1 MTGASPDHNIAHDL
15 VRRADEAP
23 GRTALWFEDGRS
35 WTYAELRD
43 AAARVAAGLRAAGIA
58 PGRRVGVFLPNGPD
72 LVLALYGSWL
82 AGVVPVAVS
91 ALYTPDELSGS
102 VAKVDPDLVVV
113 PGPGAAADRLRA
125 DGRRLAVL
133 GAAPASDGGRPA
145 PESGASAVDPAS
157 GALVGAGSG
166 SAAEGGAAAA
176 PDDLVH
182 LDADPETPIAPHPVT
197 PDDDGAVLF
206 TGGTTGTAKAVS
218 LTHGGVRKSVSDLA
232 LAMKGGEPGPYPLVD
247 ASPNLL
253 LLPLFHSGGQA
264 AFLFAFHVGRA
275 AVLVSRF
282 RVETVVRMVAEH
294 RIDNLFLLPTMVYDL
309 TYADGDV
316 ELDSVRSI
324 LVAGQALDPI
334 VRRDFER
341 RFEIPILSN
350 YGATELGHVA
360 GWMGKDLREG
370 RWKPGAAGRIYS
382 TAEVEIRDPDGNAL
396 PIGET
401 GEICVRTGI
410 TKGYVDQGDDGVSM
424 LVDEHGWVS
433 SGDMGHIDED
443 DVLFLAGRKRDLIK
457 TGGFQIW
464 PAELETTLREHAA
477 VRDVA
482 VIGVAD
488 PRLGEIPRACVVL
501 ADGVAVEGTADAL
514 IAHVRDRLAHFKAI
528 RDVVFLDQ
536 LPRTDA
542 GKVDRGALMRQGQAA

>member
-43 AAARVAAGLRAAGIA
+43 AAGRVAAGLRAAGIA
-58 PGRRVGVFLPNGPD
+58 PERRVGVFLPNGPD

-113 PGPGAAADRLRA
+113 AGPGDAADRLRA
-125 DGRRLAVL
+125 DGRRIAVL
-133 GAAPASDGGRPA
+133 GAA
-145 PESGASAVDPAS
+145 AS
-157 GALVGAGSG
+157 GSVAAASGSVAAGSG
-166 SAAEGGAAAA
+166 SVAAGSGDDGAVRAGLGA
-176 PDDLVH
+176 DVVR
-182 LDADPETPIAPHPVT
+182 LDADPDAPIVPHPVT

-309 TYADGDV
+309 TYADGDAA
-316 ELDSVRSI
+316 LDGVRSI

-341 RFEIPILSN
+341 RFGIPILSN

-360 GWMGKDLREG
+360 GWMGRDLREG
-370 RWKPGAAGRIYS
+370 RWKPGAAGRIYE

-410 TKGYVDQGDDGVSM
+410 TKGYVDQGDDGASM

-433 SGDMGHIDED
+433 SGDMGHVDED
-443 DVLFLAGRKRDLIK
+443 GVLFLAGRKRDLIK

-482 VIGVAD
+482 VIGVPD

-501 ADGVAVEGTADAL
+501 ADGVAVDGTAGVL

-528 RDVVFLDQ
+528 RDVVFLDA

-542 GKVDRGALMRQGQAA
+542 GKVDRGALMRQGQEA

>member
-23 GRTALWFEDGRS
+23 ERTALWFEDGRS

-58 PGRRVGVFLPNGPD
+58 PGRRLGVFLPNGPE

-91 ALYTPDELSGS
+91 ALYTPDELAGS
-102 VAKVDPDLVVV
+102 VAKVDPDLVIV
-113 PGPGAAADRLRA
+113 PGAGSAADRLRG
-125 DGRRLAVL
+125 DGRRIAVL
-133 GAAPASDGGRPA
+133 GG
-145 PESGASAVDPAS
+145 VAS
-157 GALVGAGSG
+157 GPADAAAGG
-166 SAAEGGAAAA
+166 DGAAAVGLG
-176 PDDLVH
+176 PDAVH
-182 LDADPETPIAPHPVT
+182 LDADPDGPIAPHPVT
-197 PDDDGAVLF
+197 PDDEGAVLF

-275 AVLVSRF
+275 VVLVSRF
-282 RVETVVRMVAEH
+282 RVETVARMVAEH

-309 TYADGDV
+309 TYADGDIG
-316 ELDSVRSI
+316 LDSVRSI

-370 RWKPGAAGRIYS
+370 RWKPGAAGRIYA
-382 TAEVEIRDPDGNAL
+382 TAEVEIRGEDGTVL
-396 PIGET
+396 GVGET

-410 TKGYVDQGDDGVSM
+410 TKGYVDQGDDGASM
-424 LVDEHGWVS
+424 LVDENGWVL
-433 SGDMGHIDED
+433 SGDMGHVDED
-443 DVLFLAGRKRDLIK
+443 GVLFLAGRKRDLIK

-464 PAELETTLREHAA
+464 PAELETALREHPA

-482 VIGVAD
+482 VIGVPD

-501 ADGVAVEGTADAL
+501 ADGVAEDGTADAL
-514 IAHVRDRLAHFKAI
+514 IAHVRDRLAHFKAV
-528 RDVVFLDQ
+528 RDVVFLDA

-542 GKVDRGALMRQGQAA
+542 GKVDRGALMRQGQA

>member
-23 GRTALWFEDGRS
+23 QRTALWFEDGRS

-58 PGRRVGVFLPNGPD
+58 PGRRVGLFLPNGPE

-91 ALYTPDELSGS
+91 ALYTPEELSGS
-102 VAKVDPDLVVV
+102 VAKVDPDLTVVAG
-113 PGPGAAADRLRA
+113 PGPAADRLRA
-125 DGRRLAVL
+125 DGRTIAVL
-133 GAAPASDGGRPA
+133 GARGVDGPASHGG
-145 PESGASAVDPAS
+145 
-157 GALVGAGSG
+157 GAL
-166 SAAEGGAAAA
+166 AAVPSTA
-176 PDDLVH
+176 DDAFVR
-182 LDADPETPIAPHPVT
+182 LDADPDPDAPIAPHPVT
-197 PDDDGAVLF
+197 LDDEGAVLF

-232 LAMKGGEPGPYPLVD
+232 LAMKGGRPGPYPIVD
-247 ASPNLL
+247 ATPNLQ

-264 AFLFAFHVGRA
+264 AFLFAFHVGRS

-282 RVETVVRMVAEH
+282 RVETVVRLVAEH

-309 TYADGDV
+309 TYADGEV
-316 ELDSVRSI
+316 ALDSVRSI

-341 RFEIPILSN
+341 RFEIPILTN

-382 TAEVEIRDPDGNAL
+382 TAEVEIRGEDGTVL
-396 PIGET
+396 GVGET

-410 TKGYVDQGDDGVSM
+410 TKGYVDQGDDGASM

-443 DVLFLAGRKRDLIK
+443 RVLFLAGRKRDLIK

-482 VIGVAD
+482 VVGKSD
-488 PRLGEIPRACVVL
+488 QRLGEVPQACVVL
-501 ADGVAVEGTADAL
+501 ADGVAEEGTADAL
-514 IAHVRDRLAHFKAI
+514 IAHVRDRLAHFKAV
-528 RDVVFLDQ
+528 RDVVFLDA

-542 GKVDRGALMRQGQAA
+542 GKVDRGALMRQGQA

>member
-23 GRTALWFEDGRS
+23 DRTALWFEDGRA

-43 AAARVAAGLRAAGIA
+43 AAARVAAGLRAAGVE
-58 PGRRVGVFLPNGPD
+58 PGQRLGVFLPNGPD

-91 ALYTPDELSGS
+91 ALYTPEELSGS
-102 VAKVDPDLVVV
+102 VAKVDPVLVVV
-113 PGPGAAADRLRA
+113 PGPGEAADRLRA

-133 GAAPASDGGRPA
+133 TRSD
-145 PESGASAVDPAS
+145 
-157 GALVGAGSG
+157 
-166 SAAEGGAAAA
+166 AEGPGGAASTSASNRPGGTGPASASASTSGA
-176 PDDLVH
+176 PADAVR
-182 LDADPETPIAPHPVT
+182 LDAVPEGPIVPHPVT

>member
-1 MTGASPDHNIAHDL
+1 MTGASSDHNIAHDL

-43 AAARVAAGLRAAGIA
+43 AAARVAAGLRAAGVT
-58 PGRRVGVFLPNGPD
+58 PGRRVGVFLPNGPE
-72 LVLALYGSWL
+72 LVLSLYGSWL

-91 ALYTPDELSGS
+91 ALYTPDELAGS

-113 PGPGAAADRLRA
+113 PGAGPAAERLRA
-125 DGRRLAVL
+125 DGRRIAVL
-133 GAAPASDGGRPA
+133 ADADAPAD
-145 PESGASAVDPAS
+145 AVR
-157 GALVGAGSG
+157 
-166 SAAEGGAAAA
+166 
-176 PDDLVH
+176 
-182 LDADPETPIAPHPVT
+182 LDADPEGPIVPHPVA
-197 PDDDGAVLF
+197 PDDEGAVLF

-232 LAMKGGEPGPYPLVD
+232 LAMKGGERGPYPLVD

-275 AVLVSRF
+275 VVLVSRF
-282 RVETVVRMVAEH
+282 RVETVARMVAEH

-309 TYADGDV
+309 TYAEGDV
-316 ELDSVRSI
+316 ALDSVRSI

-370 RWKPGAAGRIYS
+370 RWKPGAAGRIYE
-382 TAEVEIRDPDGNAL
+382 TAEVEIRGEDGTVL
-396 PIGET
+396 GVGET

-410 TKGYVDQGDDGVSM
+410 TRGYVDQGDDGASM
-424 LVDEHGWVS
+424 LVDEHGWVF
-433 SGDMGHIDED
+433 SGDMGHVDED
-443 DVLFLAGRKRDLIK
+443 GVLFLAGRKRDLIK

-464 PAELETTLREHAA
+464 PAELETALREHPV

-482 VIGVAD
+482 VIGVPD

-501 ADGVAVEGTADAL
+501 AEGASQEGTADAL
-514 IAHVRDRLAHFKAI
+514 IAHVRDRLAHFKAV
-528 RDVVFLDQ
+528 RDVVFLDA

>member
-23 GRTALWFEDGRS
+23 DRTALWFEDGRA

-43 AAARVAAGLRAAGIA
+43 DAARVAAGLRAAGVE
-58 PGRRVGVFLPNGPD
+58 PGQRLGVFLPNGPD

-91 ALYTPDELSGS
+91 ALYTPEELAGS
-102 VAKVDPDLVVV
+102 VAKVDPVLVVV
-113 PGPGAAADRLRA
+113 PGPGEAADRLRA

-133 GAAPASDGGRPA
+133 TRSDAEGP
-145 PESGASAVDPAS
+145 
-157 GALVGAGSG
+157 VGAGSASASNRHG
-166 SAAEGGAAAA
+166 GTGLGSASAAESGALADA
-176 PDDLVH
+176 VR
-182 LDADPETPIAPHPVT
+182 LDADPEGPIAPHPVT

-316 ELDSVRSI
+316 ALDGVRSI

-382 TAEVEIRDPDGNAL
+382 TAEVEIRDADGTVL
-396 PIGET
+396 GVGET

-410 TKGYVDQGDDGVSM
+410 TKGYVDQGDDGASM

-433 SGDMGHIDED
+433 SGDMGHVDED
-443 DVLFLAGRKRDLIK
+443 GVLFLAGRKRDLIK

-464 PAELETTLREHAA
+464 PAELETTLREHPA

-482 VIGVAD
+482 VIGIPD

-501 ADGVAVEGTADAL
+501 AEGAAEAGTADAL
-514 IAHVRDRLAHFKAI
+514 IAHVRDRLAHFKAV
-528 RDVVFLDQ
+528 RDVVFLDA

-542 GKVDRGALMRQGQAA
+542 GKVDRGALMRQGQV

>member
-23 GRTALWFEDGRS
+23 ERTALWFEDGRS

-58 PGRRVGVFLPNGPD
+58 PGRRVGLFLPNGPD
-72 LVLALYGSWL
+72 LVFALYGSWL
-82 AGVVPVAVS
+82 AGIVPVAVS
-91 ALYTPDELSGS
+91 ALYTPDELAGS
-102 VAKVDPDLVVV
+102 VAKVDPDLTVVA
-113 PGPGAAADRLRA
+113 GPGAGAERLRA
-125 DGRRLAVL
+125 DGRRIAVL
-133 GAAPASDGGRPA
+133 RGAEPVAD
-145 PESGASAVDPAS
+145 
-157 GALVGAGSG
+157 ALV
-166 SAAEGGAAAA
+166 
-176 PDDLVH
+176 
-182 LDADPETPIAPHPVT
+182 LDADPDGPIAPHAVT

-282 RVETVVRMVAEH
+282 RVETVVRIVAEH

-309 TYADGDV
+309 TYADGDIA
-316 ELDSVRSI
+316 LDSVRSI

-382 TAEVEIRDPDGNAL
+382 TAEVEIRGEDGTVL
-396 PIGET
+396 GVGET

-410 TKGYVDQGDDGVSM
+410 TKGYVDQGDDGASM
-424 LVDEHGWVS
+424 LVDADGWVS

-443 DVLFLAGRKRDLIK
+443 RVLFLAGRKRDLIK

-482 VIGVAD
+482 VIGKSD
-488 PRLGEIPRACVVL
+488 PRLGEIPQACVVL
-501 ADGVAVEGTADAL
+501 AEGVAEEGTADVL

-528 RDVVFLDQ
+528 RAVVFLDA

-542 GKVDRGALMRQGQAA
+542 GKVDRGALMRQGQA

>member
-1 MTGASPDHNIAHDL
+1 MTAASADHNIVRDL
-15 VRRADEAP
+15 VRRAAEAP
-23 GRTALWFEDGRS
+23 DRTGLWHEDGRHWS
-35 WTYAELRD
+35 YAALRD
-43 AAARVAAGLRAAGIA
+43 AAARVAAGLRAAGVQ
-58 PGRRVGVFLPNGPD
+58 PGQRVGVFLPNSPE

-91 ALYTPDELSGS
+91 ALYTPDELAGS
-102 VAKVDPDLVVV
+102 IAKVDPVLTVV
-113 PGPGAAADRLRA
+113 PGPGPAADRLRDA
-125 DGRRLAVL
+125 GRRIAVL
-133 GAAPASDGGRPA
+133 GGVDAA
-145 PESGASAVDPAS
+145 
-157 GALVGAGSG
+157 
-166 SAAEGGAAAA
+166 GAA
-176 PDDLVH
+176 V
-182 LDADPETPIAPHPVT
+182 LDAEVAGPVAPHPVAA
-197 PDDDGAVLF
+197 DDEGAVLF

-218 LTHGGVRKSVSDLA
+218 MTHGGIRKSLADLA

-247 ASPNLL
+247 ASPNLQ

-282 RVETVVRMVAEH
+282 RVETVVRLVAEH

-309 TYADGDV
+309 AYADGDV
-316 ELDSVRSI
+316 ALDSVRSI

-370 RWKPGAAGRIYS
+370 RWKPGAAGRIYA
-382 TAEVEIRDPDGNAL
+382 TAEVEIRDGDGNAL
-396 PIGET
+396 PTGEV

-410 TKGYVDQGDDGVSM
+410 TKGYVDQGESGDGASM
-424 LVDEHGWVS
+424 LVDEGGWVH
-433 SGDMGHIDED
+433 SGDMGHVDED
-443 DVLFLAGRKRDLIK
+443 GVLFLAGRKRDLIK

-464 PAELETTLREHAA
+464 PAELETALREHAA

-482 VIGVAD
+482 VVGVPD
-488 PRLGEIPRACVVL
+488 PRLGEIPRAYVVL
-501 ADGVAVEGTADAL
+501 ADGVATDGMADAL
-514 IAHVRDRLAHFKAI
+514 IAHVRDRLAHFKAV
-528 RDVVFLDQ
+528 REVAFLPA

-542 GKVDRGALMRQGQAA
+542 GKVDRGALMRQAVA

>member
-1 MTGASPDHNIAHDL
+1 MLGAARGRGVVRVGLRNTDQTVSCALMTGASPDNNIAHDL
-15 VRRADEAP
+15 VRRAEEAP
-23 GRTALWFEDGRS
+23 ERTALWFEDGRS

-43 AAARVAAGLRAAGIA
+43 EAARVAAGLRAAGIA
-58 PGRRVGVFLPNGPD
+58 PGRRVGLFLPNGPD

-91 ALYTPDELSGS
+91 ALYTPEELAGS

-113 PGPGAAADRLRA
+113 AGPGGGTDRLRA
-125 DGRRLAVL
+125 DGRRIAVL
-133 GAAPASDGGRPA
+133 RDADPIAD
-145 PESGASAVDPAS
+145 AV
-157 GALVGAGSG
+157 V
-166 SAAEGGAAAA
+166 
-176 PDDLVH
+176 
-182 LDADPETPIAPHPVT
+182 LDADPDGPISPHPVT
-197 PDDDGAVLF
+197 PDDEGAVLF

-282 RVETVVRMVAEH
+282 RVETVVRIVAEH

-316 ELDSVRSI
+316 ALDSVRSI

-382 TAEVEIRDPDGNAL
+382 TAEVEIRAEDGTVL
-396 PIGET
+396 GVGET

-410 TKGYVDQGDDGVSM
+410 TKGYVDQGDDGASM

-482 VIGVAD
+482 VIGKSDA
-488 PRLGEIPRACVVL
+488 RLGEIPQACVVL
-501 ADGVAVEGTADAL
+501 ADGVAEEGTADAL

-528 RDVVFLDQ
+528 RDVVFLDA

-542 GKVDRGALMRQGQAA
+542 GKVDRGALMRQAQA

>member
-1 MTGASPDHNIAHDL
+1 MTGASSDHNIAHDL
-15 VRRADEAP
+15 VGRADEAP
-23 GRTALWFEDGRS
+23 ERTALWFEDGRA

-43 AAARVAAGLRAAGIA
+43 AAARVAAGLRAAGVT
-58 PGRRVGVFLPNGPD
+58 PGRRVGVFLPNGPE

-91 ALYTPDELSGS
+91 ALYTPNELAGS
-102 VAKVDPDLVVV
+102 VAKVDPDLVIVA
-113 PGPGAAADRLRA
+113 GPGEAADRLRV
-125 DGRRLAVL
+125 DGRRIAVL
-133 GAAPASDGGRPA
+133 GRP
-145 PESGASAVDPAS
+145 GATS
-157 GALVGAGSG
+157 GALGTDSG
-166 SAAEGGAAAA
+166 GGTAA
-176 PDDLVH
+176 
-182 LDADPETPIAPHPVT
+182 LDAVRLYADPEGPIVPHPVT
-197 PDDDGAVLF
+197 VDDEGAVLF

-232 LAMKGGEPGPYPLVD
+232 LAMKGGERGPYPLVD

-275 AVLVSRF
+275 VVLVSRF
-282 RVETVVRMVAEH
+282 RVETVSRMVAEH
-294 RIDNLFLLPTMVYDL
+294 GIDNLFLLPTMVYDL
-309 TYADGDV
+309 TYADGDLA
-316 ELDSVRSI
+316 LDGVRSI

-370 RWKPGAAGRIYS
+370 RWKPGAAGRIYE
-382 TAEVEIRDPDGNAL
+382 TAEVEIRGEDGTVL
-396 PIGET
+396 GVGEV

-410 TKGYVDQGDDGVSM
+410 TKGYVDQGDDGASM
-424 LVDEHGWVS
+424 LVDEHGWVF
-433 SGDMGHIDED
+433 SGDMGHVDED
-443 DVLFLAGRKRDLIK
+443 GVLFLAGRKRDLIK

-482 VIGVAD
+482 VIGVPD

-501 ADGVAVEGTADAL
+501 ADGVGEDGAADEL
-514 IAHVRDRLAHFKAI
+514 IAHVRERLAHFKAI
-528 RDVVFLDQ
+528 RDVVFLAA

-542 GKVDRGALMRQGQAA
+542 GKVDRGALMRQGQEA